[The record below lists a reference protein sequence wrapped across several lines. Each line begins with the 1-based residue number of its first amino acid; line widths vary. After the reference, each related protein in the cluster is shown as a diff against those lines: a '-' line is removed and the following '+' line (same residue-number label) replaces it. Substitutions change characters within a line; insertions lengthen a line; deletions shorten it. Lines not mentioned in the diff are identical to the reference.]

1 MKVESSSL
9 LITIIVDETDEHKAP
24 MVYSRVYV
32 PILDLAGFISPLDAL
47 RISPAGLEL
56 KVPPIVLIVGVIV
69 LEKLS
74 QKEF

>member
-1 MKVESSSL
+1 M
-9 LITIIVDETDEHKAP
+9 IVDETDEHKAP

-32 PILDLAGFISPLDAL
+32 PTLDIAGVIAPLDVSKF
-47 RISPAGLEL
+47 SPSGLEL
-56 KVPPIVLIVGVIV
+56 KVPPIVFIVGVIV

>member
-1 MKVESSSL
+1 MEGE
-9 LITIIVDETDEHKAP
+9 IAP
-24 MVYSRVYV
+24 VVV
-32 PILDLAGFISPLDAL
+32 FIGRPG
-47 RISPAGLEL
+47 GLEL

>member
-9 LITIIVDETDEHKAP
+9 LIIIIVDVTDEHKAP

-32 PILDLAGFISPLDAL
+32 PVLDIAGFIAPLDAL
-47 RISPAGLEL
+47 KISPAGLEL

-69 LEKLS
+69 LEKLL